1 VRARWIAACV
11 GLAGTASAAALTAL
25 AQPAAAPPPA
35 APVLHEEVRSPVEGD
50 RPRRSPASLPPLL
63 GGDPSAGQN
72 PTAIRDDNKI
82 LPEPEASPEP
92 GNDEPILGRGGFG
105 ADRRTESMPDA
116 QTGGDDTLRYIEVFN
131 PSVVPFKRMS
141 AFDAVRED
149 YTLVV
154 AEGSLTELRVSGAPS
169 RGFDRFWGSM
179 LVDLRPGDDV
189 PIPSVAPEMRIV
201 SYEVEPRTQIT
212 FSVDGAGNFYVRS
225 DEAGARGVYRLVFLA
240 EADPAYFA
248 PVVPRGVRV
257 SDIPAGRVRPMPER
271 VRQLGEQAHRRLGL
285 RRDMSLDAALA
296 RLVEY
301 HRAFEPKK
309 VRNPTGDIYWDL
321 LTQQAG
327 VCRHRAFAFTVTANA
342 LGIPTRFVSNEA
354 HAWVEVWVPDRGAS
368 RGGGWL
374 RIDLGGAASSLEVK
388 NAAGKSMYRPRGDD
402 PFPRPPEYAQ
412 NYTRLEGDVSGL
424 SAGQIAEAQTPR
436 AGRGG
441 GTGGGATGAD
451 PAAGG
456 DEGAIAAG
464 DADGESEAADDSDGG
479 DALPGPGEGLPELD
493 MAQLRGK
500 KPTSIE
506 VVSASATAF
515 RGESIAFEGV
525 VSDDANR
532 GLAGQHVVLYMAPA
546 GQNGDGAHVV
556 GHTRSGADGRFRAEV
571 LVPFEVELREHEVFA
586 STPGNESYQ
595 PSVSR

>member
-1 VRARWIAACV
+1 MRARWIAACIGV
-11 GLAGTASAAALTAL
+11 AGTASAAALTAL
-25 AQPAAAPPPA
+25 AQPAPAPPTA
-35 APVLHEEVRSPVEGD
+35 APVLHEEVRSPVDGD
-50 RPRRSPASLPPLL
+50 KQRRTPASLPPLL

-92 GNDEPILGRGGFG
+92 ASEEPILGRGGFG
-105 ADRRTESMPDA
+105 ADRRTESMPDIK
-116 QTGGDDTLRYIEVFN
+116 TGGDDALTYVEVFN

-149 YTLVV
+149 YTLVIGE
-154 AEGSLTELRVSGAPS
+154 ASLTELRVSGEPS

-225 DEAGARGVYRLVFLA
+225 DEAGARGVHRLVFLA
-240 EADPAYFA
+240 EADPRYFA

-257 SDIPAGRVRPMPER
+257 ADIPAGRVRPMPER

-285 RRDMSLDAALA
+285 RRDMSLDEALA

-301 HRAFEPKK
+301 HRAFEPKPM
-309 VRNPTGDIYWDL
+309 RNPTGDIYWDL

-327 VCRHRAFAFTVTANA
+327 VCRHRAFSFTVTANA

-354 HAWVEVWVPDRGAS
+354 HAWVEVWVPDRSVS

-402 PFPRPPEYAQ
+402 PFPKPPEYAE

-441 GTGGGATGAD
+441 GTGSGASGGD

-456 DEGAIAAG
+456 DESAVAAG
-464 DADGESEAADDSDGG
+464 DEGDDSAASDAAGG
-479 DALPGPGEGLPELD
+479 DPLPAPGEGLPEPD
-493 MAQLRGK
+493 AAQLRGK
-500 KPTSIE
+500 KPTSIQ

-515 RGESIAFEGV
+515 RGETIAVEGIV
-525 VSDDANR
+525 ADDASR

-586 STPGNESYQ
+586 STPGNESFQ